1 MLFPI
6 SVNLDNPRK
15 KKFNIFEKIFRDKKL
30 NKKNDAL
37 PSDDMRE
44 RSSLIRAA
52 AALAASAFLTFAQAS
67 AAEQFDAL
75 WDLPENEQFLAD
87 FMLAYPE
94 AQLTGMNTCAG
105 GPGFSPD
112 YRTSLVFAANGHLAY
127 KSVMLFSKKDG
138 KPVPFRPDAM
148 LKSFEKYETGE
159 KDTSRIFYRFPNR
172 LTGVYDYART
182 GNNGVIIPILY
193 VGTNE
198 ALGRCQMFV
207 PGKGRGFT
215 DDAPPGK
222 QESAAAE

>member
-1 MLFPI
+1 M
-6 SVNLDNPRK
+6 
-15 KKFNIFEKIFRDKKL
+15 
-30 NKKNDAL
+30 
-37 PSDDMRE
+37 
-44 RSSLIRAA
+44 
-52 AALAASAFLTFAQAS
+52 
-67 AAEQFDAL
+67 
-75 WDLPENEQFLAD
+75 
-87 FMLAYPE
+87 AYPD
-94 AQLTGMNTCAG
+94 APLTGRSTCAG

-127 KSVMLFSKKDG
+127 KAIMLFSKKDG

-207 PGKGRGFT
+207 PGKGRGFP